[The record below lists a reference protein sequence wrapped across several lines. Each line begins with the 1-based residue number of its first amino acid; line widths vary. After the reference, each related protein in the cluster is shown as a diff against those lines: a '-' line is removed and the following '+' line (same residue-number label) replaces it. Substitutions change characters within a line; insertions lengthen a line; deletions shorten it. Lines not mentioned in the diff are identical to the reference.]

1 MKQNL
6 LQIAVTA
13 APDTAEDT
21 LSAGKMYE
29 HNATALVFILDES
42 LILPE
47 YRYYAEFV
55 TVSGTAR
62 TEYLTPDAQNQITV
76 DLPVEVTSQMTALCV
91 FSIVQ
96 IGDNGKT
103 EQVIKAKTV
112 RLYFSALE
120 NTDRLID
127 ENHAFSV
134 NQLLEAIQQNTFK
147 GDKGDQ
153 GDSYVLTSADKAEIA
168 ETVNRSYFGLPMYK
182 TVRGTGVFP
191 LPGAAD
197 AAAVRSVTVRPCAG
211 GEVLSDVYLCFGE
224 NLLSPILDSSKYYVF
239 PRQEAYGRI
248 SFTLKPNTAYVLA
261 KRNDTLSKKC
271 SSYVKSGNKTQ
282 YFCHTSTKDLN
293 VQQLEFTTD
302 ATGTVELGSTGV
314 GISQS
319 NYQTI
324 LENEWEGIFLG
335 EKSTSA
341 VLRASFDTPLYTVSA
356 DYADCFD
363 FCSGETV
370 RNTVCLSLSA
380 DMLDTASVLTLTDGT
395 HTVYRHRILLPTTS
409 QKAIA
414 VTDGFCA
421 SYAVTETFITGNA
434 AYKAYVT
441 DTGNTEC
448 VFFGTADNSIYV
460 YSEKTQ
466 AEFAEMLTEAE
477 TAGASLTVLYGLAKA
492 DTQTGMAVALPA
504 DLRLDTVQI
513 CPTNAAAYISYS
525 ANITGV
531 FADLEARMQALENRI
546 Q

>member
-1 MKQNL
+1 MKQNI
-6 LQIAVTA
+6 LQIAVSA
-13 APDTAEDT
+13 APETAEDT

-29 HNATALVFILDES
+29 HNATALVFTLEES
-42 LILPE
+42 LVLPE
-47 YRYYAEFV
+47 YRYYVEFV

-76 DLPVEVTSQMTALCV
+76 DLPVDITSQMTALCV
-91 FSIVQ
+91 FNIVQ
-96 IGDNGKT
+96 IAENGKT

-134 NQLLEAIQQNTFK
+134 NQLLEAIQKNTFK
-147 GDKGDQ
+147 GDKGDK
-153 GDSYVLTSADKAEIA
+153 GDSYVLTSADKEEIA
-168 ETVNRSYFGLPMYK
+168 ETVNRSFFGLPMYK

-197 AAAVRSVTVRPCAG
+197 AAAVRSIAVMPCAD

-224 NLLSPILDSSKYYVF
+224 NILSPILDSSKYNVF
-239 PRQEAYGRI
+239 PRQDAYIHI
-248 SFTLKPNTAYVLA
+248 SLTLKPNTVYVLA
-261 KRNDTLSKKC
+261 KRNGTLSKKC
-271 SSYVKSGNKTQ
+271 SSYVKAGNKTQ

-293 VQQLEFTTD
+293 ITQLELTTD
-302 ATGTVELGSTGV
+302 ETGTVELGSTGV
-314 GISQS
+314 GLSRS
-319 NYQTI
+319 NYQSI
-324 LENEWEGIFLG
+324 LENEWEGLFLG

-341 VLRASFDTPLYTVSA
+341 VLRTSFDTPLYTVSA

-363 FCSGETV
+363 FLSGETV
-370 RNTVCLSLSA
+370 RNTVCLPLTA
-380 DMLDTASVLTLTDGT
+380 DMLDTDSALTLTDGT
-395 HTVYRHRILLPTTS
+395 HTVYRHRILLPS
-409 QKAIA
+409 ASPKAIA

-421 SYAVTETFITGNA
+421 PYAVTDTFLTGNA

-448 VFFGTADNSIYV
+448 AFFGTADNSIYI

-466 AEFAEMLTEAE
+466 EEFTEMLTEAE
-477 TAGASLTVLYGLAKA
+477 TAGMPLTVLYGLAKA
-492 DTQTGMAVALPA
+492 GTQTETAVALPT

-513 CPTNAAAYISYS
+513 CPTNAAADISYS

-531 FADLEARMQALENRI
+531 FADLEARMKVLENRI